1 MYSDRNYWVYL
12 MIMMIITVTHF
23 VYNLTK
29 KRFLSTPGQILQL
42 PDYFMNH
49 HSYYILGMHSQ
60 TATKKMLLA
69 LGEVK
74 NYLLHLNIINPKL
87 VSKMLLSVMAFI
99 DINPVFLL
107 L

>member
-1 MYSDRNYWVYL
+1 
-12 MIMMIITVTHF
+12 
-23 VYNLTK
+23 
-29 KRFLSTPGQILQL
+29 
-42 PDYFMNH
+42 
-49 HSYYILGMHSQ
+49 MHNQ

-74 NYLLHLNIINPKL
+74 NYLLHLNIINLKL
-87 VSKMLLSVMAFI
+87 VSKMLLSVMVFI